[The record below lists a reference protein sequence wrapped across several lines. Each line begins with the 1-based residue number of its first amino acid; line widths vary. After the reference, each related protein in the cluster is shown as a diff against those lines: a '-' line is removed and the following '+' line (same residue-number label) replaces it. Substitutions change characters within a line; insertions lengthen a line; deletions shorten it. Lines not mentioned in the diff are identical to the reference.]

1 MHYTRLMKSYVQT
14 PVQQPVQ
21 QVEHVDDTPSEMV
34 LLLRKMAEQQ
44 CQMPKALEESV
55 LDDVE
60 VNMILEDALNFQ
72 SKYFSNIPLNRDILK
87 QFLYNVPKNVYEG
100 AKYMRNHPETP
111 DVLNPV
117 LLLYPFL
124 TKEPADSIGVYLI
137 KLSELIDGSREAI
150 EDDALK
156 YIADQRYEEEMEE
169 FEDE

>member
-1 MHYTRLMKSYVQT
+1 MHYTRLMKSYAQT
-14 PVQQPVQ
+14 PIQQPVQ

-44 CQMPKALEESV
+44 CQIPKALEESV
-55 LDDVE
+55 LDDAE

-87 QFLYNVPKNVYEG
+87 PFLYNVPKNVYEG

-117 LLLYPFL
+117 LLLYLFL

-150 EDDALK
+150 KDDALK

-169 FEDE
+169 LEDE